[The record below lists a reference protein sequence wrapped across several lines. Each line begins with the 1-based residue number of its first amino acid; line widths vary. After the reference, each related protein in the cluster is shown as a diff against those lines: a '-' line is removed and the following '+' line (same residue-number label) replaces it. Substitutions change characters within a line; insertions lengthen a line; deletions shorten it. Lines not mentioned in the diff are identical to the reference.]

1 MICPFCSHEKTS
13 VLETRD
19 TSPEATRRRREC
31 QSCGRRFTTYER
43 LELTNVI
50 VEKKSGERES
60 FSRDKLIES
69 ISIACQ
75 KRPVSKRRIE
85 ELVNNVEAEIRD
97 AKDRVVESTVIGEMV
112 MDRLRSLDRVAYIR
126 FASVYKEFEDVSNFE
141 KVLRTLD

>member
-1 MICPFCSHEKTS
+1 
-13 VLETRD
+13 
-19 TSPEATRRRREC
+19 
-31 QSCGRRFTTYER
+31 
-43 LELTNVI
+43 
-50 VEKKSGERES
+50 
-60 FSRDKLIES
+60 
-69 ISIACQ
+69 
-75 KRPVSKRRIE
+75 VSKRRIE